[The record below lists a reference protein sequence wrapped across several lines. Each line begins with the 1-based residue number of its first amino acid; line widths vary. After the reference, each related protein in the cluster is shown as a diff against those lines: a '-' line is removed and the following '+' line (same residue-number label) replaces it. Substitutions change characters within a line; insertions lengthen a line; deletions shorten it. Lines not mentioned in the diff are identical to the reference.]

1 MMRRGSLRQTQNFK
15 IRILPNK
22 IGWARLG
29 LVVGKRVGNACVRN
43 SVKRRLREFF
53 RLNRHVFPPGSD
65 VVIIQSG
72 TNNVLA
78 EIDSNPTSSY
88 VYTYEA
94 SHSIDIG
101 IIKGGYVP
109 LYIRNYTLPTSDS
122 SFPVAQVVDRNYS
135 S

>member
-1 MMRRGSLRQTQNFK
+1 MGVWCFRGAEPRAGSGCLSEIPSYKFNKRDRILKSHEFVVVMRRGSLRQTQNFK

-65 VVIIQSG
+65 VVIIAKAGAGAKESEEMNQELGS
-72 TNNVLA
+72 VF
-78 EIDSNPTSSY
+78 S
-88 VYTYEA
+88 
-94 SHSIDIG
+94 
-101 IIKGGYVP
+101 
-109 LYIRNYTLPTSDS
+109 
-122 SFPVAQVVDRNYS
+122 
-135 S
+135 